1 MHAITPQ
8 KRTMPKKVPENGKK
22 MTNFVSLTICG
33 SPKPPIFAAN
43 IPPKIKINTNKINKI
58 IN

>member
-1 MHAITPQ
+1 
-8 KRTMPKKVPENGKK
+8 MPKKVPENGKK